1 MYERMLCVMSKDK
14 GLDYLLDL
22 DGEVLAQ
29 DKGCWIKIE
38 ARQLEKATRE
48 CPHGVKYCLT
58 LHDRY
63 GKRLLGFD
71 NAHPVITRKRGR
83 FTGRRIAYDHKHMNP
98 SDKGIPYVFES
109 AEQLL
114 TDFFTEVDKVLRGMK

>member
-1 MYERMLCVMSKDK
+1 MLCIMSKDK

-22 DGEVLAQ
+22 NGEILAQ
-29 DKGCWIKIE
+29 DYGCWVKIE
-38 ARQLEKATRE
+38 ARKLEKATKE
-48 CPHGVKYCLT
+48 YPHCVKYSLT

-71 NAHPVITRKRGR
+71 NAHLIKTRKRGR
-83 FTGRRIAYDHKHMNP
+83 FSGRTIAYDHKHMSP
-98 SDKGIPYVFES
+98 DDESVPYVFES

-114 TDFFTEVDKVLRGMK
+114 TDFFTEVDKVLGGMK

>member
-1 MYERMLCVMSKDK
+1 MSKGN

-22 DGEVLAQ
+22 YGEILAQ
-29 DKGCWIKIE
+29 KYGSLIKIE
-38 ARQLEKATRE
+38 ARKLEKVTKE
-48 CPHGVKYCLT
+48 YPHRVKYSLT

-71 NAHPVITRKRGR
+71 NAHLIKTRKRGR
-83 FTGRRIAYDHKHMNP
+83 FIGRAVAYDHKHLGP
-98 SDKGIPYVFES
+98 DDEGVPYVFES

-114 TDFFTEVDKVLRGMK
+114 ADFFTEVDKVLNGMK

>member
-1 MYERMLCVMSKDK
+1 MGDDK

-22 DGEVLAQ
+22 DGEVLTQ
-29 DKGCWIKIE
+29 EGGCWVKIE
-38 ARQLEKATRE
+38 VRSLDKATRE
-48 CPHGVKYCLT
+48 CPHRIRYSLT

-71 NAHPVITRKRGR
+71 NAHPVKSRKHGR
-83 FTGRRIAYDHKHMNP
+83 YAGRRLAYDHKHGRP
-98 SDKGIPYVFES
+98 GDKGVPYVFES

-114 TDFFTEVDKVLRGMK
+114 VDFFAAVDVALGQMK

>member
-1 MYERMLCVMSKDK
+1 MSKDK
-14 GLDYLLDL
+14 GLEYLLDL
-22 DGEVLAQ
+22 DGEILTQ

-38 ARQLEKATRE
+38 ARKLAKVTWD
-48 CPHGVKYCLT
+48 CPHGVKYSLT

-71 NAHPVITRKRGR
+71 NAHPVKTRKRGR

-98 SDKGIPYVFES
+98 GDKGIPYVFES

-114 TDFFTEVDKVLRGMK
+114 TDFFIEVDKVLIEMK

>member
-1 MYERMLCVMSKDK
+1 MSKDK

-29 DKGCWIKIE
+29 EGGCWVKIE
-38 ARQLEKATRE
+38 ARRLDRVTEEYPQRI
-48 CPHGVKYCLT
+48 KYCLT

-63 GKRLLGFD
+63 GKRLIGFD
-71 NAHPVITRKRGR
+71 NAHPIKTRKRGR
-83 FTGRRIAYDHKHMNP
+83 FTGRSIAYDHKHMGIG
-98 SDKGIPYVFES
+98 DKGTPYVFES

-114 TDFFTEVDKVLRGMK
+114 ADFFIEVDRVLGGMK

>member
-1 MYERMLCVMSKDK
+1 MSKDK

-22 DGEVLAQ
+22 DGEILTQ
-29 DKGCWIKIE
+29 ENGCWIKIE
-38 ARQLEKATRE
+38 ARELAKATKE
-48 CPHGVKYCLT
+48 FPHRVKYCLT

-71 NAHPVITRKRGR
+71 NAHSIKTRKRGR
-83 FTGRRIAYDHKHMNP
+83 FTGRCIAYDHKHMNP
-98 SDKGIPYVFES
+98 GDKGVAYVFES

-114 TDFFTEVDKVLRGMK
+114 SDFFVEVDKLLKEMN

>member
-1 MYERMLCVMSKDK
+1 MSKNQ

-22 DGEVLAQ
+22 DGEILAQ
-29 DKGCWIKIE
+29 DYGCWVKIN
-38 ARQLEKATRE
+38 ARILQKVSKEF
-48 CPHGVKYCLT
+48 PHCVKYSLT

-71 NAHPVITRKRGR
+71 NAHLIKTGKRGR
-83 FTGRRIAYDHKHMNP
+83 FIGRTVAYDHKHMSP
-98 SDKGIPYVFES
+98 DDEGVPYVFES

-114 TDFFTEVDKVLRGMK
+114 ADFFAEVDKVLRGMK

>member
-1 MYERMLCVMSKDK
+1 MSKDN

-22 DGEVLAQ
+22 DGEILAQ
-29 DKGCWIKIE
+29 EKRCWIKIE
-38 ARQLEKATRE
+38 ARKLAKGTRE

-63 GKRLLGFD
+63 GNRLLGFD
-71 NAHPVITRKRGR
+71 NAHPVKTRKRGR

-98 SDKGIPYVFES
+98 SDKGTPYVFES
-109 AEQLL
+109 AEQLVA
-114 TDFFTEVDKVLRGMK
+114 DFFAAVDEVLKAMK

>member
-1 MYERMLCVMSKDK
+1 MSKDK

-22 DGEVLAQ
+22 DGEILAQ
-29 DKGCWIKIE
+29 DYECWVKIE
-38 ARQLEKATRE
+38 ARKLGKATKE
-48 CPHGVKYCLT
+48 CPHRVKYCLT

-71 NAHPVITRKRGR
+71 NAHLIKARKRGR
-83 FTGRRIAYDHKHMNP
+83 FIGRTVAYDHKHMGP
-98 SDKGIPYVFES
+98 DDEGVPYVFES

-114 TDFFTEVDKVLRGMK
+114 TDFFIEVDKVLRKMK

>member
-1 MYERMLCVMSKDK
+1 MSKDK

-22 DGEVLAQ
+22 DGEILAQ
-29 DKGCWIKIE
+29 DYGCWVKIE
-38 ARQLEKATRE
+38 ARKPGKATKG
-48 CPHGVKYCLT
+48 CPHRVKYCLT

-71 NAHPVITRKRGR
+71 NAHLIKTRKRGR
-83 FTGRRIAYDHKHMNP
+83 FTGRTVAYDHKHMGP
-98 SDKGIPYVFES
+98 DDEGVPYVFES

-114 TDFFTEVDKVLRGMK
+114 TDFFTEVDKVLRRMK